1 MTGFT
6 VLALVLTVLLLGYLV
21 ASLLYP
27 EKF

>member
-1 MTGFT
+1 MDLVTA
-6 VLALVLTVLLLGYLV
+6 VALLLSIVLLVYLV